1 MDNEFDRYNVS
12 KKKKKNKNKSDGS
25 SKDKKDK
32 NDKKD
37 KKDKK
42 ITNEDLIDPNTN
54 LTDIQRVMK
63 KNRELM
69 LENRELKKKLS
80 NYE

>member
-12 KKKKKNKNKSDGS
+12 KKKKKNKKKSEVS
-25 SKDKKDK
+25 SK
-32 NDKKD
+32 DKKD

-42 ITNEDLIDPNTN
+42 ITIEDLIDPNTN

-69 LENRELKKKLS
+69 LEIRELKKKLN